1 MAGECLLLGI
11 CVEHREE
18 QQWTSELMVCLL
30 KFGLCDSEDCS
41 LWKGKFSCSQ
51 KSDLLSSSCPQLSE

>member
-1 MAGECLLLGI
+1 MAGECLSLGI
-11 CVEHREE
+11 CAEHWEE

-30 KFGLCDSEDCS
+30 KFGLGDSENSS

-51 KSDLLSSSCPQLSE
+51 KSDLLSNSCPQLSE